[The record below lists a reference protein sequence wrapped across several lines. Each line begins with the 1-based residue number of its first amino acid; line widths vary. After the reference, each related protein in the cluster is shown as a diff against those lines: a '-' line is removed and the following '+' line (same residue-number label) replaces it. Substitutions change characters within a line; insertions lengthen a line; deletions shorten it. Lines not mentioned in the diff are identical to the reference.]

1 LLPLVVV
8 ALIVVGF
15 ISHFATGRGPW
26 PLFWLVPLLWI
37 APFLILGFLFRFGRM
52 RRFPVRDLVE
62 ATRRLAEGDYSV
74 RVEALPGGPIKGLID
89 SFNGM
94 AGRLQD
100 SSEQRR
106 RLLADLGH
114 ELRTPLTVI
123 QGEIEAMLDG
133 VRPRQDAELKRLLG
147 ETQLLAR
154 LLEDLRTLS
163 LSEAGELGLEKETVA
178 MAPLLE
184 EAVQPFREEREIAI
198 ECDPGQVTC
207 DPLRIRQ
214 VLTNILANAVRATRP
229 GDTIRIRARRGEGW
243 TVTVSDPGRGI
254 PSSELPHIFE
264 RFARAADSGG
274 SGLGLSIARDLVAAH
289 GGAITARSEV
299 GRGTDL
305 EFTLP

>member
-1 LLPLVVV
+1 
-8 ALIVVGF
+8 
-15 ISHFATGRGPW
+15 
-26 PLFWLVPLLWI
+26 
-37 APFLILGFLFRFGRM
+37 LILGLLFRFGRM

-62 ATRRLAEGDYSV
+62 ATRRLAEGDYSA
-74 RVEALPGGPIKGLID
+74 RVESFPGGPMKGLVD

-94 AGRLQD
+94 ARRLQD

-114 ELRTPLTVI
+114 ELRNPLTVI

-163 LSEAGELGLEKETVA
+163 LTEAGELRLDRETVG
-178 MAPLLE
+178 MRVLLE
-184 EAVQPFREEREIAI
+184 EAARPFREEREIAI
-198 ECDPGQVTC
+198 DCDPGEVSC

-214 VLTNILANAVRATRP
+214 VLANILANAVRATGP
-229 GDTIRIRARRGEGW
+229 GDTIRIEGRRGKVW

-254 PSSELPHIFE
+254 PPHELPHIFE

-274 SGLGLSIARDLVAAH
+274 SGLGLSIARDLVGAH
-289 GGAITARSEV
+289 GGTITARSEP